1 MSKIIPNEN
10 TWVGFATT
18 VADIAAP
25 TEAEV
30 AAAIPLTHLLISINA
45 TATGNMLPTPQLDSL
60 YELSIPGTVQ
70 AQFTADFYRDDDPA
84 ADVAWTTLPRGT
96 SGYMIV
102 SRFGGSGTNQ
112 IPEATDTVEVWPI
125 KVTSRAIQNMA
136 SNAVIT
142 FQVIA
147 AVPEE
152 PSESST
158 VAA

>member
-10 TWVGFATT
+10 TWVGFAATI
-18 VADIAAP
+18 ADIAAP

-45 TATGNMLPTPQLDSL
+45 TAQGNMLPTPQLDSL

-70 AQFTADFYRDDDPA
+70 AQFSADFYRDDETDK
-84 ADVAWTTLPRGT
+84 DTAWTTLPRGT
-96 SGYMIV
+96 DGYMV
-102 SRFGGSGTNQ
+102 LSRFGGSGANQ
-112 IPEATDTVEVWPI
+112 IPEAGDSVEIWPI
-125 KVTSRAIQNMA
+125 KVTSRAVQNMA

-152 PSESST
+152 PSENST